1 MHSYC
6 SDLTLAANNLYN
18 TGIFR
23 ERQCYTGLRKDPD
36 KRFDLEKEVL
46 KEIEEGLAQMNAPKL
61 TKDGKPKQPRKKK
74 TEEKAEGKDPKE
86 PAAPDEPEGPR
97 YEMPTAEKPILPYQF
112 LNELM
117 RVTKNPDYC
126 DPRLGRQTHGVAMNL
141 VLKTIKVYLLTLDVG
156 CSTYAVLNI

>member
-1 MHSYC
+1 M
-6 SDLTLAANNLYN
+6 DVTLAVNNLRN
-18 TGIFR
+18 ATMFR
-23 ERQCYTGLRKDPD
+23 VRQCYFALRKEPD
-36 KRFDLEKEVL
+36 KRHDHEKEVL
-46 KEIEEGLAQMNAPKL
+46 KEIEDNLDQMNAPKL
-61 TKDGKPKQPRKKK
+61 TKDGKPKQTRKKK